1 MCFYQFGKNAGSNI
15 LYFRITDRNF
25 VWRQMSRVF
34 FCVARLSHAFLFC
47 KEDIFMKKF
56 ISVLL
61 SALLITS
68 VICSAPFAVSA
79 AEADDETSIAASFE
93 NEDEAVG
100 ASSGTTGDCT
110 WTLDDEGVLT
120 ISGNGEMDDF
130 SYEYNSQYNSSITT
144 APWGASIK
152 SVVIENGVT
161 SIGDFAFYG
170 CKGLTSIT
178 IPDSVTSIDVCAFYG
193 CTGLT
198 SVTIPD
204 SVTSIGDSAF
214 YGCKGLTSVT
224 IPDSVT
230 SIGYA
235 AFYGC
240 TGLTRVNISNI
251 TAWCNIS
258 FMESTSNPLMYAHNL
273 YLNDNIV
280 TDLIIPDSVTNIG
293 SNTFAG
299 CTGLTSV
306 TIPDSVT
313 SIENSAFYGCTGLTS
328 VTIPDSVTSISS
340 SAFDNRSKDLVIIC
354 NPGSVAEEYARKNN
368 IKTNIQEF
376 KYEILDDGTAEV
388 TDYLDSFTDIVI
400 PSTYKG
406 KPVTSIKKWIFANN
420 KEIQSI
426 TISDSVTKIG
436 KGAFYNC
443 VELKTI
449 TMGSNVK
456 EIGANAF
463 EKCLYL
469 ESINL
474 SENLQ
479 TIGDEAFYDCRRLKK
494 LDIPATVT
502 SIGEE
507 AFTNCR
513 SLTSLTIPKGV
524 DKIGDESSLGYG
536 MFENCQN
543 LTEVTIPKTVSYI
556 QSNAFDGCKNLTIL
570 GSSNSYAKSFA
581 ENNNIKFR
589 AIAEDMPIGDANG
602 DNNVDVLDAAAIQKH
617 ASGISE
623 LNSDQLAAADVNGD
637 GNVDVLD
644 AADIQKFA
652 AGIISEFKKKA

>member
-1 MCFYQFGKNAGSNI
+1 
-15 LYFRITDRNF
+15 
-25 VWRQMSRVF
+25 
-34 FCVARLSHAFLFC
+34 
-47 KEDIFMKKF
+47 MKKF

-68 VICSAPFAVSA
+68 VICAAPFAVSSA
-79 AEADDETSIAASFE
+79 TEDSVTVGETI
-93 NEDEAVG
+93 
-100 ASSGTTGDCT
+100 GTTGDCT
-110 WTLDDEGVLT
+110 WTLDDEGTLT
-120 ISGNGEMDDF
+120 ISGNGEMDDY
-130 SYEYNSQYNSSITT
+130 SAKYNSQNYSHFTT
-144 APWGASIK
+144 APWGTNIK
-152 SVVIENGVT
+152 SAVIEKGVT
-161 SIGDFAFYG
+161 NIGESAFIGCKNLTSVTIPESVKSIGNNAFAE
-170 CKGLTSIT
+170 
-178 IPDSVTSIDVCAFYG
+178 

-204 SVTSIGDSAF
+204 N
-214 YGCKGLTSVT
+214 
-224 IPDSVT
+224 VT

-240 TGLTRVNISNI
+240 TGLTRFNISNI
-251 TAWCNIS
+251 TPWCNIS
-258 FMESTSNPLMYAHNL
+258 FMESISNPLMDAHNL

-299 CTGLTSV
+299 CTGLKSV

-313 SIENSAFYGCTGLTS
+313 SIGFGAFYGCSGLS
-328 VTIPDSVTSISS
+328 SIFVPDSVTSIGET
-340 SAFDNRSKDLVIIC
+340 AFDHCSKDLVIYC
-354 NPGSVAEEYARKNN
+354 NQDSAADEYARKNN
-368 IKTNIQEF
+368 LKTNIQRF
-376 KYEILDDGTAEV
+376 NYEILDDGTAEV
-388 TDYLDSFTDIVI
+388 TEYLDSFNDIII
-400 PSTYKG
+400 PSKYKG
-406 KPVTSIKKWIFANN
+406 VPVTSIKNWLFVNN
-420 KEIQSI
+420 TKIQSI
-426 TISDSVTKIG
+426 SIPDSITKIG

-443 VELKTI
+443 DELKTV
-449 TMGSNVK
+449 TMGNNVT

-469 ESINL
+469 ENINL
-474 SENLQ
+474 SDNLQ

-570 GSSNSYAKSFA
+570 GSSNSYAKSYA

-589 AIAEDMPIGDANG
+589 AIAEDMPIGDTNG
-602 DNNVDVLDAAAIQKH
+602 DNNVDVLDAAAVQKH

-644 AADIQKFA
+644 AAEIQKFA
-652 AGIISEFKKKA
+652 AGKITEFKKKV

>member
-1 MCFYQFGKNAGSNI
+1 MKN
-15 LYFRITDRNF
+15 L
-25 VWRQMSRVF
+25 
-34 FCVARLSHAFLFC
+34 
-47 KEDIFMKKF
+47 KKT
-56 ISVLL
+56 ISLL
-61 SALLITS
+61 LAVIIMATTFTAL
-68 VICSAPFAVSA
+68 PFTASA
-79 AEADDETSIAASFE
+79 AENLEMSE
-93 NEDEAVG
+93 VG

-130 SYEYNSQYNSSITT
+130 SYKYNSQYDSSITT

-161 SIGDFAFYG
+161 SIGKNAFYG
-170 CKGLTSIT
+170 CKSLTSVSIGNGVKS
-178 IPDSVTSIDVCAFYG
+178 IGDSAFLN

-204 SVTSIGDSAF
+204 SVTSIGYYAF
-214 YGCKGLTSVT
+214 KSCSGLTSIIV
-224 IPDSVT
+224 DSGNEVYDSRNNCNAIIET
-230 SIGYA
+230 EENKLL
-235 AFYGC
+235 FGC
-240 TGLTRVNISNI
+240 K
-251 TAWCNIS
+251 
-258 FMESTSNPLMYAHNL
+258 ST
-273 YLNDNIV
+273 V
-280 TDLIIPDSVTNIG
+280 
-293 SNTFAG
+293 
-299 CTGLTSV
+299 
-306 TIPDSVT
+306 IPDSVT
-313 SIENSAFYGCTGLTS
+313 SIEEFAFYGCTGLTS
-328 VTIPDSVTSISS
+328 VTIPDRVTSIGGYAFYGCTGLTNVNIPDSVTSIGYRAFSDCAS
-340 SAFDNRSKDLVIIC
+340 LTSITIPDNVTSIDSYAFSYCSADLVITC
-354 NPGSVAEEYARKNN
+354 NPGSAAERYAISEQ
-368 IKTNIQEF
+368 IKISNPEF
-376 KYEILDDGTAEV
+376 IYNKLDDGTFEI
-388 TDYLDSFTDIVI
+388 TKYLGTSSNVI
-400 PSTYKG
+400 IPRSHKD
-406 KPVTSIKKWIFANN
+406 KPISSVKNWLFANN
-420 KEIQSI
+420 TKIQSV
-426 TISDSVTKIG
+426 TIPDSVTKIG

-443 VELKTI
+443 VELKTV

-469 ESINL
+469 ENINL
-474 SENLQ
+474 SDNLQ

-570 GSSNSYAKSFA
+570 GSSNSYAKSYA

-602 DNNVDVLDAAAIQKH
+602 DNTVDVLDAAAIQKH

-623 LNSDQLAAADVNGD
+623 LNSEQLAAADVNGD

-644 AADIQKFA
+644 AADIQKYA
-652 AGIISEFKKKA
+652 AGIISEFKKKV

>member
-1 MCFYQFGKNAGSNI
+1 
-15 LYFRITDRNF
+15 
-25 VWRQMSRVF
+25 
-34 FCVARLSHAFLFC
+34 
-47 KEDIFMKKF
+47 MKKF

-68 VICSAPFAVSA
+68 VIYSAPFVVSA

-93 NEDEAVG
+93 NEDETVG

-110 WTLDDEGVLT
+110 WTLDSNGVLT

-130 SYEYNSQYNSSITT
+130 SYKYNSQYDSSITT

-161 SIGDFAFYG
+161 SIGKYAFYG
-170 CKGLTSIT
+170 CKGLTSVTIPDGVTSIGSGAFDNTGWYNNQPDGLIYAGKFAYKYKGEMPNNTSIVIKEGTKGIADHAFRGCTSLTSVTIPDSVTRIGGEAFAVCTGLTSVT
-178 IPDSVTSIDVCAFYG
+178 IPDSVTSIGGYAFAG

-204 SVTSIGDSAF
+204 SVTSIGDNAF
-214 YGCKGLTSVT
+214 AECTGLTSVT
-224 IPDSVT
+224 IGNGVTSIGGYAFYGCTGLTNVNIPDSVT
-230 SIGYA
+230 SIGYR
-235 AFYGC
+235 AFSDC
-240 TGLTRVNISNI
+240 ASLTSI
-251 TAWCNIS
+251 TIPDNV
-258 FMESTSNPLMYAHNL
+258 TSIG
-273 YLNDNIV
+273 DFV
-280 TDLIIPDSVTNIG
+280 FSKCSEDLIIN
-293 SNTFAG
+293 
-299 CTGLTSV
+299 
-306 TIPDSVT
+306 
-313 SIENSAFYGCTGLTS
+313 
-328 VTIPDSVTSISS
+328 
-340 SAFDNRSKDLVIIC
+340 C

-376 KYEILDDGTAEV
+376 KYEILDDGTVEV
-388 TDYLDSFTDIVI
+388 TEYLDSFNDIII
-400 PSTYKG
+400 PSKYKG
-406 KPVTSIKKWIFANN
+406 VPVTSIKNWLFANN
-420 KEIQSI
+420 TKIQSV
-426 TISDSVTKIG
+426 TIPDSVTKIG

-443 VELKTI
+443 VELKTV
-449 TMGSNVK
+449 TMGNNVT

-469 ESINL
+469 ENINL
-474 SENLQ
+474 SDNLQ

-602 DNNVDVLDAAAIQKH
+602 DNTVDVLDAAAIQKH

-623 LNSDQLAAADVNGD
+623 LNSDQLVAADVNGD

-644 AADIQKFA
+644 AAEIQKFA
-652 AGIISEFKKKA
+652 AGKITEFKKKA